1 MNIVSQNL
9 FKVKKIKCKIAE
21 LCGLDMEIYFHKGSQ
36 LERPGDP
43 TQGINP
49 NRAATLLTLDPR
61 IGVPEVAILG
71 KAYVVIDQGSYP
83 VSRGQVW
90 GIQEIA
96 NDASEVYRASIS
108 ASKTSNE
115 SSPPIYKGIRDIVRW
130 SKQYREGKWGPSFAY
145 KPRKP
150 KPDWDDLDWD
160 GGMDGSW
167 SGLSDGIGGGGL
179 YNRQDNGYPEMINS
193 SSLSSSSSSVLN
205 NSVTGG
211 ESVAIPICQY
221 CHHDECTCRRC
232 HMDNKQACEYCESR
246 SKDNVCNKHQ
256 PRQQH
261 LKHENPSK
269 DECQFIDKIDLE
281 ALQATKKQEEELK
294 RGKLGF
300 FHRYFLC
307 A

>member
-1 MNIVSQNL
+1 
-9 FKVKKIKCKIAE
+9 
-21 LCGLDMEIYFHKGSQ
+21 MEIYFHKGSQ

-43 TQGINP
+43 TQGLNP

-160 GGMDGSW
+160 GGLDGNW
-167 SGLSDGIGGGGL
+167 SGLSDGIGGGGW
-179 YNRQDNGYPEMINS
+179 YNSQDNGYPQMINS

-205 NSVTGG
+205 NSAGGG
-211 ESVAIPICQY
+211 ESLTIIPICQY

-232 HMDNKQACEYCESR
+232 HTDNKKACEYCESR

-256 PRQQH
+256 HRQRDLQH
-261 LKHENPSK
+261 VNPSK
-269 DECQFIDKIDLE
+269 EEYQLDNKIVKE
-281 ALQATKKQEEELK
+281 ALQAAKKLEEEEK
-294 RGKLGF
+294 SKTRGKLGF